1 MDAASRSIIGY
12 RASSNRSVGPC
23 VLAMRMAFNHIK
35 SIIPKGFHFIADGY
49 SAYPLAAQQ
58 FLEHFGDKMKF
69 KITQV
74 LGLTNDD
81 AVTTEFRP
89 YNQVFHSL
97 FDTTAKMQAGFPTWN
112 ISLRD
117 FFLLMLTGYMSD
129 TGTACRSYMTHMKY
143 QDSNVFHR
151 HRYIL

>member
-69 KITQV
+69 KITQFKVQCV
-74 LGLTNDD
+74 LFFS
-81 AVTTEFRP
+81 A
-89 YNQVFHSL
+89 QVFHSL

>member
-69 KITQV
+69 KITQFKV
-74 LGLTNDD
+74 QCGPFFS
-81 AVTTEFRP
+81 A
-89 YNQVFHSL
+89 QVFHSL
-97 FDTTAKMQAGFPTWN
+97 FDTT
-112 ISLRD
+112 ISAEL
-117 FFLLMLTGYMSD
+117 FSD
-129 TGTACRSYMTHMKY
+129 
-143 QDSNVFHR
+143 
-151 HRYIL
+151 